1 MRHGNFVL
9 APDAVRRRLGVSSW
23 GCPKPARL
31 RRLLQAAGAGAGAGA
46 GGEDVVVVIIICC
59 VLPAA
64 AVVVVVCL

>member
-31 RRLLQAAGAGAGAGA
+31 RRLLQAAGAGAGAG
-46 GGEDVVVVIIICC
+46 GEDVVVVIIICC